1 MEDKP
6 SNTFREDISK
16 EITDF
21 LVGVLRAD
29 DDGSKKD
36 SAVKNRMKA
45 AEMLEKRFNIFYA
58 DDDDSVIIIDDI
70 PEAEPQ

>member
-1 MEDKP
+1 MENKP

-29 DDGSKKD
+29 DDGGKKD

-58 DDDDSVIIIDDI
+58 DDDNSVIIIDDI